1 MGFPGMDGGM
11 TVYIPPPPGAVEL
24 NLGDEWRARFVA
36 EATMPKGIP
45 MDYGY
50 ALLVMGDRG
59 YVVRPRG
66 QPQWGTVE
74 APAEPGEK
82 AAAWAKR
89 AAKEQA
95 NAAVARADLV
105 GYLECRAT
113 SHNPS
118 FPPGATVVRPIYRLV
133 AKTVKDLGPDAPFER
148 RRLPLNEYAMA
159 IRTRYPELH
168 HYLVPALDEYIAM
181 RARGEV

>member
-1 MGFPGMDGGM
+1 MGYPGMENM
-11 TVYIPPPPGAVEL
+11 TFYSPPPPGVVEL
-24 NLGDEWRARFVA
+24 NLGDAWRARFVVEDTVPA
-36 EATMPKGIP
+36 GIP

-50 ALLVMGDRG
+50 ALLVLDDRG
-59 YVVRPRG
+59 YVVRPAG
-66 QPQWGTVE
+66 EATWGTLE

-89 AAKEQA
+89 VVKEQA
-95 NAAVARADLV
+95 NATVARADLL

-113 SHNPS
+113 SHNPD
-118 FPPGATVVRPIYRLV
+118 FPPGATTVRPIYRVV
-133 AKTVKDLGPDAPFER
+133 AKAIKDSGPGAPFER

-159 IRTRYPELH
+159 LRTRYPELH
-168 HYLVPALDEYIAM
+168 HYLVPGLNDYIAM